1 MNGIVAS
8 GVRGTM
14 MKIALA
20 AALVALPV
28 AGVTVPA
35 NATPGSGR
43 ALAPPVLLDDPNPGD
58 PSGPDAP
65 TSPNDPRCIQ
75 TPLNPI
81 CHGGPYYQGPPTGP
95 DDPQCARMPG
105 DGVCAGGPYAPKPME
120 PVAPPMDTAPP
131 PEAPRVDA
139 PQLPEAPRVDA
150 PQLPEM
156 HFPSAPGHI

>member
-14 MKIALA
+14 TKIALV
-20 AALVALPV
+20 AALVATPM

-43 ALAPPVLLDDPNPGD
+43 TLAPPVLLDDPNPGD
-58 PSGPDAP
+58 PSGADAP

-75 TPLNPI
+75 MPLDPI

-120 PVAPPMDTAPP
+120 PVAPPMDTDPP

-139 PQLPEAPRVDA
+139 PQLPEAPHIDA
-150 PQLPEM
+150 PQMPEM

>member
-1 MNGIVAS
+1 
-8 GVRGTM
+8 M

-20 AALVALPV
+20 AALVAMPV

-43 ALAPPVLLDDPNPGD
+43 TSAPPVLLDDPNPDD

-75 TPLNPI
+75 MPLDPI

-139 PQLPEAPRVDA
+139 PQLPDAPHIEA

>member
-14 MKIALA
+14 TKIALA
-20 AALVALPV
+20 AALVAMPM

-35 NATPGSGR
+35 NATPGSAR
-43 ALAPPVLLDDPNPGD
+43 TLAPPILLDDPTSDD

-65 TSPNDPRCIQ
+65 TYPNDPRCIQ
-75 TPLNPI
+75 MPLDPI

-105 DGVCAGGPYAPKPME
+105 DGVCAGGPYAPKPIE
-120 PVAPPMDTAPP
+120 PVAPPIAAPP
-131 PEAPRVDA
+131 PEA
-139 PQLPEAPRVDA
+139 PQLPEAPHIDA

-156 HFPSAPGHI
+156 HFPSAPGRI